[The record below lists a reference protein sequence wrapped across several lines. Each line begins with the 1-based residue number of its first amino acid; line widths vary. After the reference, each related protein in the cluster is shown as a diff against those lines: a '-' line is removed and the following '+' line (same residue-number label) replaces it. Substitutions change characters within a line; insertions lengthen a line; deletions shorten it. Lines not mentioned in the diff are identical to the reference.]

1 MKPITIPRAEF
12 DWLRF
17 SATITEFTQPLTLG
31 SVEAFVIAEHDKL
44 ILDLEDLTLD
54 DEDVPDDPLERL
66 DDGHELFAP
75 FAVFRDF
82 GELACADGDVIEVPD
97 LDDFDEEQDE
107 DDEDDEDTPQLT
119 DEQRVLAEATIC
131 DENHSY
137 GYLIALNGEN
147 LIFHS
152 MLVNDTDGDCD
163 VEMTENAGLVDE
175 PMAKFVKSFIRKPAR
190 KSPNASVP
198 ADK

>member
-1 MKPITIPRAEF
+1 MKPITIPRVEF

-31 SVEAFVIAEHDKL
+31 SVEAFVIAEHGKL
-44 ILDLEDLTLD
+44 VLDLEHLTLD

-97 LDDFDEEQDE
+97 LDEFDEEQDE
-107 DDEDDEDTPQLT
+107 DDEDDKDTPQLT
-119 DEQRVLAEATIC
+119 DEQRELAEATVC
-131 DENHSY
+131 DECQYY
-137 GYLIALNGEN
+137 GFLIAA
-147 LIFHS
+147 
-152 MLVNDTDGDCD
+152 DGDNLVFRFVLVRDSDGECD
-163 VEMTENAGLVDE
+163 VEMIENAGLVDE
-175 PMAKFVKSFIRKPAR
+175 PMTQFVRSFAGSRSKR
-190 KSPNASVP
+190 SRTV
-198 ADK
+198 